1 MNPHEPQ
8 LKEPTL
14 GAGQEPTAQ
23 QVLAFLKAHPDFFSA
38 HPSVLSDINVPHPQ
52 SGQAISLVERQASIL
67 RERIKSMELKLAEL
81 LRNGQENDAIS
92 KSIQHWLRGLFLHH
106 DTASLPNFLADSL
119 AKVFNVPLASIAIWR
134 PVPEFESASWV
145 VPRAS
150 DFVPQIDRMIMPSC
164 GPAGLSAC
172 VRLLPE
178 AGRDAQSVA
187 VIPLRAGAA
196 PFAFGVLVLGS
207 PDARRFTA
215 ELGTAYLER
224 IGEIAS
230 AALSRIAQA
239 SAGDI
244 S

>member
-1 MNPHEPQ
+1 MNPQEPT
-8 LKEPTL
+8 LKEPVL
-14 GAGQEPTAQ
+14 GSGPEPSAQ
-23 QVLAFLKAHPDFFSA
+23 QVLAFLRAHPDFFSS
-38 HPSVLSDINVPHPQ
+38 HPGVLSEINVPHPQ

-106 DTASLPNFLADSL
+106 DAATLPSFLADSL

-134 PVPEFESASWV
+134 PVDDCATASWV
-145 VPRAS
+145 VAKTS
-150 DFVPQIDRMIMPSC
+150 DYVAQVDQMSLPAC
-164 GPAGLSAC
+164 GPASISGS

-187 VIPLRAGAA
+187 VIPLRVGAS
-196 PFAFGVLVLGS
+196 PQAFGVLVLGS

-230 AALSRIAQA
+230 AALSRVIQPT
-239 SAGDI
+239 S